1 MAEYFEFEN
10 LKVNFRTFEGVKNVL
25 NIKNLSIKKGESFGL
40 VGESGA
46 GKTTLA
52 YTILKLLPI
61 PPAFVESGAIR
72 FEGEDLLK
80 KSDGEIQKIRGK
92 KISIIFQDP
101 MSTLNPVFT
110 TGQQIIRVL
119 QHNQGLHKAQAK
131 KKAVE
136 LMNIVKLPDPENI
149 LSKYPHEL
157 SGGQRQRII
166 IALAFSCSAQ
176 FLIADEPTRNLDVTI
191 QAGVLQLIAELIRET
206 KVTVLFIGNSLE
218 LVSLICDRVGVLH
231 RGQIVEL
238 GSIREVAT
246 HPAHSY
252 TLTLLRAIPKEK
264 RDKIDLTQI
273 TLKAEERVAEKGCRY
288 VGRCLRKEKIC
299 LEEEPELKHI
309 GGTHYVAC
317 HLYKEEKK

>member
-1 MAEYFEFEN
+1 MTELLKIEN
-10 LKVNFRTFEGVKNVL
+10 LKVNFRTFEGVTNVL
-25 NIKNLSIKKGESFGL
+25 NLESLSVAKGESFGL

-61 PPAFVESGAIR
+61 PPAFVESGVIN
-72 FEGEDLLK
+72 FEGENLLK
-80 KSDGEIQKIRGK
+80 KSEGEMQKIRGK
-92 KISIIFQDP
+92 KVSMIFQDP

-110 TGQQIIRVL
+110 TGQQITRVL

-136 LMNIVKLPDPENI
+136 LMNLVKLPDPENI

-166 IALAFSCSAQ
+166 IALAFSCGAQ

-206 KVTVLFIGNSLE
+206 NVTVLFIGNNLE
-218 LVSLICDRVGVLH
+218 LVSLICDRVGILH
-231 RGQIVEL
+231 RGQLVEL
-238 GSIREVAT
+238 GSIKEVAK
-246 HPAHSY
+246 HPAHPY

-264 RDKIDLTQI
+264 REKIDLTQI
-273 TLKAEERVAEKGCRY
+273 ALKAEEKLAEKGCRY
-288 VGRCLRKEKIC
+288 AGRCLKKEKIC
-299 LEEEPELKHI
+299 LEEEPALKHI
-309 GGTHYVAC
+309 GGTHYIAC
-317 HLYKEEKK
+317 HL